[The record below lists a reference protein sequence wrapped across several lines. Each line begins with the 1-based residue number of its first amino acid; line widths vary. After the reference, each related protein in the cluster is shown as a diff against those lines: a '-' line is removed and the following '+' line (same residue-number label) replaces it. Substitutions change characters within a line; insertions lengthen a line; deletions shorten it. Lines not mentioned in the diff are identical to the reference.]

1 MKRGTLF
8 SHAIGPKVEGVRY
21 LSLSPTKCIA
31 ESVDE
36 TVGDHVV
43 TASYA
48 DRLDLSEYADLLGAF
63 DMLTGKGKKTKSP
76 HAGPSQHAHGEG
88 TSSATPA
95 ANACDGTMGSYLEK
109 LLGQGS
115 NISGFDHPIT
125 AESDESN
132 PDDNISDEEHGLR
145 GTFF

>member
-21 LSLSPTKCIA
+21 LSLSPTRCIA

-36 TVGDHVV
+36 TVD

-63 DMLTGKGKKTKSP
+63 DMLTGKGKNTKS
-76 HAGPSQHAHGEG
+76 QNAHGEG

-95 ANACDGTMGSYLEK
+95 ANACDGTMGRYLEK
-109 LLGQGS
+109 LLGQGF

-132 PDDNISDEEHGLR
+132 PEDNISDEEHGLR